1 MIKLVTLS
9 FAFPKPI
16 ATLDKCE
23 YPMLEVYM
31 LLPCALQF
39 LQQWPLW
46 GGLKSSK
53 IKVSA
58 ALRSRHDAGEDGT
71 IVVDYGIIVSINYI
85 STSLD

>member
-1 MIKLVTLS
+1 MRIPNARGLHALALRA
-9 FAFPKPI
+9 AFL
-16 ATLDKCE
+16 AA
-23 YPMLEVYM
+23 V
-31 LLPCALQF
+31 AAV
-39 LQQWPLW
+39 

-71 IVVDYGIIVSINYI
+71 IVVDYGIIVTINYI